1 MNFRNSSLGNFS
13 LRNFRLGNS
22 SFSNSRIPY
31 YVIPQL
37 ELRISIWNS
46 RILCDEILGSSRGMT
61 EGLGILDFRGA
72 GVFALGILEFLES
85 SLGIL
90 EFILGILEFPTM
102 SSPSLFGG

>member
-1 MNFRNSSLGNFS
+1 
-13 LRNFRLGNS
+13 
-22 SFSNSRIPY
+22 
-31 YVIPQL
+31 
-37 ELRISIWNS
+37 
-46 RILCDEILGSSRGMT
+46 MT

-102 SSPSLFGG
+102 SSPSLFGGSLYEILEFFVMRS

>member
-1 MNFRNSSLGNFS
+1 
-13 LRNFRLGNS
+13 
-22 SFSNSRIPY
+22 
-31 YVIPQL
+31 
-37 ELRISIWNS
+37 
-46 RILCDEILGSSRGMT
+46 MT